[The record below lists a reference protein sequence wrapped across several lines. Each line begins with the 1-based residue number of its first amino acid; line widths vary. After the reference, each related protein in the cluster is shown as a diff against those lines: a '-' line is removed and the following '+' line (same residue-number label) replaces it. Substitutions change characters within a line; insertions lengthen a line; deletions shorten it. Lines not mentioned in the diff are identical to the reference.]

1 MSLSMTAARAGNV
14 GDPGLFGFLGSA
26 LGAIGKTAAGVAGG
40 FATGGLAGG
49 ILGGIRAGTAAL
61 GGPKTIKQAKASNI
75 VSIAL
80 QKPPLVMGS
89 STGGMFGG
97 SAPARPALQAGSG
110 FYAGPGGVA
119 VGQYNMGAAPAG
131 APQAGSAAIAA
142 CGLKG
147 YHMNKTTYCTHS
159 GWVAKGTKCVRNRRR
174 NPLNPRALSRA
185 MSRVAS
191 AQRAVKAIQLFA
203 GAPARAAAKG
213 RGKVRRGRGKCGC
226 R

>member
-1 MSLSMTAARAGNV
+1 MSLSMTAARAGNM
-14 GDPGLFGFLGSA
+14 GDPGLFGFIGSA
-26 LGAIGKTAAGVAGG
+26 LGAIGKTAVGVAGG
-40 FATGGLAGG
+40 FATGGLAGA
-49 ILGGIRAGTAAL
+49 ILGGTRAATAAL

-80 QKPPLVMGS
+80 QKPPLAIS
-89 STGGMFGG
+89 QTRTGMFGG
-97 SAPARPALQAGSG
+97 STPAMPPLQAGSG

-119 VGQYNMGAAPAG
+119 VGQYNMAPAGAAPA
-131 APQAGSAAIAA
+131 AGSAAIAA

-147 YHMNKTTYCTHS
+147 YHMNKTTYCTHA
-159 GWVAKGTKCVRNRRR
+159 GWVAKGSKCVRNRRR

-213 RGKVRRGRGKCGC
+213 KGKLRRGRGRCGC
-226 R
+226 K